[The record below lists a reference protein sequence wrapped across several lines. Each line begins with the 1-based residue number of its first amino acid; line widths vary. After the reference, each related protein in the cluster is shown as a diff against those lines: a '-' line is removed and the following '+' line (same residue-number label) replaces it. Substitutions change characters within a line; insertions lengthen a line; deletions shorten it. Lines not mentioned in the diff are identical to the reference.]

1 MNCQTNER
9 NNIGGGPAVH
19 TEVQL
24 PRVGLNMMLILVS
37 EVAKATY
44 LENYRNL
51 ALAHLEY
58 LFDIMRY
65 SVSRRSYDLTVEIH
79 EDVN

>member
-1 MNCQTNER
+1 MNRQTNER
-9 NNIGGGPAVH
+9 NNIGGGPAVR

-24 PRVGLNMMLILVS
+24 PRMGLNKMLVLFS

-51 ALAHLEY
+51 ASAHLEY
-58 LFDIMRY
+58 LFDVTRY
-65 SVSRRSYDLTVEIH
+65 SVSRRSYDLTVEIR
-79 EDVN
+79 EDVD